1 MLDYNENSEKTK
13 IIAAHYASRVGEELL
28 VSFMSGQIDVRT
40 HEEAQ
45 KVIDGFWKMTDLAI
59 EDNEKDIAVQ
69 GISDIEFWMHKL
81 FNKVYG
87 YMVKNGY
94 EGQWKKSLSER

>member
-1 MLDYNENSEKTK
+1 M
-13 IIAAHYASRVGEELL
+13 IAVHYASRVGEELL
-28 VSFMSGQIDVRT
+28 LSFMSGQIDVIN

-45 KVIDGFWKMTDLAI
+45 KVIVIDGFWKMTDLAI

-69 GISDIEFWMHKL
+69 GVSDIEFWMHKL

-94 EGQWKKSLSER
+94 ESQWKKSLSER